1 VNESDIPK
9 EVGKAVL
16 IAALSAA
23 AVKLVEWGV
32 EELRQKVWDVR
43 KTEEKK

>member
-1 VNESDIPK
+1 MNETDVPK

-23 AVKLVEWGV
+23 AVKLVEWAV
-32 EELRQKVWDVR
+32 EELRAKVRR
-43 KTEEKK
+43 KPEEEDA

>member
-1 VNESDIPK
+1 MNESDIPK

>member
-1 VNESDIPK
+1 VNEHDVPK

-23 AVKLVEWGV
+23 AVKLVEWAI
-32 EELRQKVWDVR
+32 EELKVKVKGKPEDPA
-43 KTEEKK
+43 